1 MEAYMKL
8 TIPGIMISAL
18 ILSSSAALAQ
28 NTNYQGTTSK
38 PGASF
43 QKDDATVAPTGAKK
57 HVASSKKKHHSKRM
71 KSNAQTTGS
80 GNSSNPA
87 AATTKDDVTPKSR

>member
-1 MEAYMKL
+1 MKL

-43 QKDDATVAPTGAKK
+43 QKDDTTVAPTNANKQM
-57 HVASSKKKHHSKRM
+57 ASHKKKHSKRM
-71 KSNAQTTGS
+71 KSNAQTTGAGS
-80 GNSSNPA
+80 SSNPA
-87 AATTKDDVTPKSR
+87 ASTTKDDVTPKSK